1 MDYKKSKA
9 PTNTVTRNIMDL
21 CKETG
26 NIYESVAIISKR
38 ANQISVEIKQDLSK
52 KLAEFASYNDSLEEV
67 FENREQIEIS
77 RYYEKLPKPT
87 LLATQ
92 EFVEGNVYWR
102 DTQKTTKGI
111 CNDTTQTNIIPFNCC
126 CADNNLPM
134 PSIRQHYDRQR
145 ATRRNIHSVQL
156 VDNKRRRKS

>member
-9 PTNTVTRNIMDL
+9 PVNTVTLNIMDL
-21 CKETG
+21 CDQTG

-38 ANQISVEIKQDLSK
+38 SNQISAEIKQDLNK
-52 KLAEFASYNDSLEEV
+52 KLQEFASYNDSLEEV

-92 EFVEGNVYWR
+92 EFVDDNIYWR
-102 DTQKTTKGI
+102 DPSNN
-111 CNDTTQTNIIPFNCC
+111 NDR
-126 CADNNLPM
+126 DN
-134 PSIRQHYDRQR
+134 
-145 ATRRNIHSVQL
+145 
-156 VDNKRRRKS
+156 